1 MYKLSVISGFLGR
14 VANRFM
20 QYRENQGFAGKVEA
34 AAQIEGLDGL
44 EVCYPA
50 DFEDFKE
57 TKKLLDDNGL
67 GVSSVNFR
75 SRRSGKWWRGSFT
88 SEKAEERREV
98 VEDFKLAVDYASELG
113 CTKVT
118 TCPLNEGSDYLFEM
132 DYAQAY
138 GYFEESIA
146 EVARHRS
153 DMRICLEYKL
163 SDPRVR
169 TMLGTAG
176 ETIAFCEQV
185 GLPNVGLTMD
195 IGHSLY
201 AQERPAQALVLA
213 HRSNRLFHIHLN
225 DNDKQWDWDQLP
237 GAYNIMDF
245 VEFFFYLRKVGY
257 GDWCA
262 YDIFPKETDRRE
274 TFEAA
279 IRLTK
284 RLVELSE
291 RIDERKMADML
302 AERNPNRNIEYVFS
316 LLR

>member
-20 QYRENQGFAGKVEA
+20 QYRENRSFAEKVELA
-34 AAQIEGLDGL
+34 SRIKGLDGL

-50 DFEDFKE
+50 DFENPKE
-57 TKKLLDDNGL
+57 TKKLLQDHGL

-75 SRRSGKWWRGSFT
+75 SRRTGKWWRGSFT
-88 SEKAEERREV
+88 SEKGEERREV
-98 VEDFKLAVDYASELG
+98 VEDFKRAVDIAADLG
-113 CTKVT
+113 CSKVT

-132 DYAQAY
+132 DYQRAY
-138 GYFEESIA
+138 GYFEETIT
-146 EVARHRS
+146 EVAKHRS

-163 SDPRVR
+163 SDPRAR

-176 ETIAFCEQV
+176 ETVAFCEQV
-185 GLPNVGLTMD
+185 GLPNVGLTLD

-201 AQERPAQALVLA
+201 AQERPGQALVLA
-213 HRSNRLFHIHLN
+213 QRSNRLFHIHLN
-225 DNDKQWDWDQLP
+225 DNDKMWDWDMLP
-237 GAYNIMDF
+237 GAYNLWDL
-245 VEFFFYLRKVGY
+245 VEFFYYLKKVGY
-257 GDWCA
+257 SDWCA
-262 YDIFPKETDRRE
+262 YDIFPKETDRKE

-291 RIDERKMADML
+291 RVDVATMDKL
-302 AERNPNRNIEYVFS
+302 LTERNPNRNIEYVFS
-316 LLR
+316 LLE